1 MSRLTI
7 AALVAGFVIG
17 LGCRTVDP
25 DKGTFSCATTDDCG
39 AGYECRLQ
47 FAGGGRCFVVGFC
60 KDEEV
65 CNGIDDTCDGR
76 VDETFPSRDA
86 ACTSGQLGVCAPGKT
101 ICLLG
106 TEVCEAQARPTVEQ
120 CNQLDDDCDGQ
131 RDEDFDLMTDVANCG
146 ACGVTC
152 TSGTL
157 CRSGACVESRC
168 DDAADNDSNG
178 KTDCDDEACFGFDCN
193 TMRAPSS
200 RCGFA
205 PVIPDA
211 GVRDGGAADAGGVDA
226 GAIDAGNSD
235 AGSSDAGAVDG
246 GNADAGPIDGG
257 FVRGCFRPEG
267 ECADGFDNDG
277 DGLADCADPD
287 CNNQRCFTG
296 QVCTMGTCPGPG

>member
-1 MSRLTI
+1 MSRLTT

-17 LGCRTVDP
+17 LGCRNVDP
-25 DKGTFSCATTDDCG
+25 NKGTFSCATTEDCG
-39 AGYECRLQ
+39 SGYECRLQ

-60 KDEEV
+60 KDEEI

-76 VDETFPSRDA
+76 VDETFPAKDA

-106 TEVCEAQARPTVEQ
+106 AEVCEALAMPSVER

-131 RDEDFDLMTDVANCG
+131 RDEGFDLMTDVANCG
-146 ACGVTC
+146 ACGVSC
-152 TSGTL
+152 TGGTL
-157 CRSGACVESRC
+157 CRTGVCIESRC
-168 DDAADNDSNG
+168 DDATDNDSNG

-211 GVRDGGAADAGGVDA
+211 GVRDGGDPDAGVVDA
-226 GAIDAGNSD
+226 GEVD
-235 AGSSDAGAVDG
+235 AGSSDAGAVDAG
-246 GNADAGPIDGG
+246 SVDAGPIDGG

-267 ECADGFDNDG
+267 SCGDGFDDDG

-287 CNNQRCFTG
+287 CNNQVCFTG
-296 QVCTMGTCPGPG
+296 QRCTMGTCPGPG

>member
-1 MSRLTI
+1 MSRLTT

-17 LGCRTVDP
+17 LGCRNVDP

-60 KDEEV
+60 KDEEI

-76 VDETFPSRDA
+76 VDETFPTKDA
-86 ACTSGQLGVCAPGKT
+86 ACTSGQLGVCAPGKKV
-101 ICLLG
+101 CLLG
-106 TEVCEAQARPTVEQ
+106 AEVCEAQAMPSVER

-131 RDEDFDLMTDVANCG
+131 RDEGFDLTTDIANCG
-146 ACGVTC
+146 ACGVVC

-157 CRSGACVESRC
+157 CRGSACVESRC
-168 DDAADNDSNG
+168 DDATDNDSNG

-211 GVRDGGAADAGGVDA
+211 GARDGGEPDAGGL
-226 GAIDAGNSD
+226 D

-246 GNADAGPIDGG
+246 GDADAGPIDGG

-267 ECADGFDNDG
+267 SCGDGFDDDG

-287 CNNQRCFTG
+287 CNNQVCFTG
-296 QVCTMGTCPGPG
+296 QRCTMGTCPGPG